1 MGLEYML
8 EPHLLCLGF
17 RIAWDHVLELH
28 HPPLLAHLHPHPHLP
43 VLQVMDVD
51 LPNGKEMDIVMMKT
65 TMTAVT
71 MMVEIVAV
79 TMSTPHIVLPD
90 NVLILILE
98 VMIAVKMIAKTS
110 NPQPGVKKRRENVT
124 SLELPKIV
132 QKLVSAVL
140 V

>member
-1 MGLEYML
+1 MGALEVRMLAKEIQVVHLFVTTMVVLLLTILEYML

-51 LPNGKEMDIVMMKT
+51 LPSGKVFFFLHQNSQFNLIQIIIYNGKEMDIVMMKT

-71 MMVEIVAV
+71 
-79 TMSTPHIVLPD
+79 
-90 NVLILILE
+90 
-98 VMIAVKMIAKTS
+98 
-110 NPQPGVKKRRENVT
+110 
-124 SLELPKIV
+124 
-132 QKLVSAVL
+132 
-140 V
+140 